1 MPKESLL
8 FRKRPSKE
16 LIESILQRCG
26 LLGVHDL
33 RWFSKEEL
41 RLEGVEEWLS
51 ELEAYYYPCKAKRF
65 FYGRGEPDG
74 DLLITVFRHI
84 LSLIGYYLQR
94 QEKLYKGHKQ
104 LLYQI
109 TPINPFQDLSGASL
123 QVDFS

>member
-8 FRKRPSKE
+8 FRKKPSRE
-16 LIESILQRCG
+16 FIESIIQASG

-41 RLEGVEEWLS
+41 KLEAAETWLP

-65 FYGRGEPDG
+65 FYGRGDPDA

-84 LSLIGYYLQR
+84 LSLIGYYLQK

-104 LLYQI
+104 TMYQI
-109 TPINPFQDLSGASL
+109 TPINPFQDLSGGTL
-123 QVDFS
+123 QVDFL